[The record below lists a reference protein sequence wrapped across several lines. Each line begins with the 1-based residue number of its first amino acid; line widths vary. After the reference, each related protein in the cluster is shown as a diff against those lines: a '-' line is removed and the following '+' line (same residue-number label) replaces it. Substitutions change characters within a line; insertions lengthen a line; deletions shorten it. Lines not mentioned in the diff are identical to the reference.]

1 MGWIDVTVPAVRAL
15 TTVAALF
22 LFGCASKS
30 LPSVAETMPPI
41 VLANLDD
48 AGIKDLR
55 HLYRAAVCGQ
65 LPTGSPPCDELILR
79 FPNEAAAGS
88 LSKQT
93 DIKDRY
99 QIAFVPGFFSDCLNG
114 IFYPFTD
121 VIADLT
127 GLGFVVHNLPTF
139 GRASSAS
146 NAERLAKQLA
156 ELSPDPKPF
165 IIVVYSKGL
174 PDVLEL
180 LLRYPQ
186 TSQHI
191 AAIISIAGAAN
202 GSLVADEL
210 YEIYR
215 NWFARFPMPGCE
227 RGTGEEVRDLR
238 RDVRLE
244 WWSRNRSAIAVP
256 IFSIVAV
263 PGADRVSAIMK
274 PTYEKLAAI
283 DPRNDGE
290 ILWYDA
296 VVTRGYLL
304 GYVNADHLAIAVPAS
319 QQLPALSFLFKDNV
333 PRTALVKAAI
343 EVVVETLETIP

>member
-1 MGWIDVTVPAVRAL
+1 
-15 TTVAALF
+15 
-22 LFGCASKS
+22 
-30 LPSVAETMPPI
+30 MPPI
-41 VLANLDD
+41 VLATLDD
-48 AGIKDLR
+48 VGVRDLR

-65 LPTGSPPCDELILR
+65 LPADSAPCDDLILR
-79 FPNEAAAGS
+79 FPNEATVGE
-88 LSKQT
+88 LTKQT
-93 DIKDRY
+93 DIKERY

-127 GLGFVVHNLPTF
+127 RLGFVVHNLPTF
-139 GRASSAS
+139 GRASSAA

-156 ELSPDPKPF
+156 ALRPDPKPF
-165 IIVVYSKGL
+165 IVVAYSKGL

-215 NWFARFPMPGCE
+215 DWLARFPMPGCE

-238 RDVRLE
+238 RDVRLK
-244 WWSRNRSAIAVP
+244 WWSLNRSAIAVP

-263 PGADRVSAIMK
+263 PGADRVSPILK

-304 GYVNADHLAIAVPAS
+304 GYINADHLAIAVPAS

-333 PRTALVKAAI
+333 PRAALVRAAI
-343 EVVVETLETIP
+343 EVAAETLENMR

>member
-1 MGWIDVTVPAVRAL
+1 
-15 TTVAALF
+15 
-22 LFGCASKS
+22 
-30 LPSVAETMPPI
+30 MPPI

-114 IFYPFTD
+114 IFYRFTD

-146 NAERLAKQLA
+146 NAERLAKQLG
-156 ELSPDPKPF
+156 EFSPDPKPF

-186 TSQHI
+186 TLQHI

-202 GSLVADEL
+202 GS
-210 YEIYR
+210 R
-215 NWFARFPMPGCE
+215 SPMNSMRSIATGSPGSQC
-227 RGTGEEVRDLR
+227 
-238 RDVRLE
+238 RDVSEAQARKFE
-244 WWSRNRSAIAVP
+244 TCAEMFVWSG
-256 IFSIVAV
+256 
-263 PGADRVSAIMK
+263 GA
-274 PTYEKLAAI
+274 EI
-283 DPRNDGE
+283 DP
-290 ILWYDA
+290 
-296 VVTRGYLL
+296 
-304 GYVNADHLAIAVPAS
+304 
-319 QQLPALSFLFKDNV
+319 QLPCLFFPLWRCQEPIV
-333 PRTALVKAAI
+333 FQR
-343 EVVVETLETIP
+343 

>member
-1 MGWIDVTVPAVRAL
+1 M
-15 TTVAALF
+15 
-22 LFGCASKS
+22 
-30 LPSVAETMPPI
+30 
-41 VLANLDD
+41 
-48 AGIKDLR
+48 
-55 HLYRAAVCGQ
+55 
-65 LPTGSPPCDELILR
+65 
-79 FPNEAAAGS
+79 
-88 LSKQT
+88 
-93 DIKDRY
+93 
-99 QIAFVPGFFSDCLNG
+99 NG

-139 GRASSAS
+139 GRASSAA

-186 TSQHI
+186 TLQHI
-191 AAIISIAGAAN
+191 AAIISMAGAAN
-202 GSLVADEL
+202 GSPVADEL

-215 NWFARFPMPGCE
+215 NWLARLPIPGCD

-244 WWSRNRSAIAVP
+244 WWARTSIRNHCADIFDCGGPKSRSCFTDTETNYA
-256 IFSIVAV
+256 
-263 PGADRVSAIMK
+263 
-274 PTYEKLAAI
+274 KLAGI
-283 DPRNDGE
+283 DPRNDGLL
-290 ILWYDA
+290 LWYDTI
-296 VVTRGYLL
+296 VTRGYLL

-333 PRTALVKAAI
+333 PRPALVRAAI
-343 EVVVETLETIP
+343 EVVAGTLEDRR